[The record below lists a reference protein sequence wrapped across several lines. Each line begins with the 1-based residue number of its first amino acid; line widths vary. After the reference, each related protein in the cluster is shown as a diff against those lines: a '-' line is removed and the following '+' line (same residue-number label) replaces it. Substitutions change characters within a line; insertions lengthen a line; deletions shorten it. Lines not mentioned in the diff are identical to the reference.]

1 MATPNT
7 VKTRYSVSYLQAEY
21 DKGNKQPLDDLIRA
35 WKGIQDLDPNDKRSF
50 FVLGGYHGE
59 PFNYRTAVD
68 ALSSTDSYAYWG
80 GWCNHGNVLFPT
92 WHRVYL
98 YKLEEALQSIVPG
111 VTLPFWDETDDES
124 MQNGIP
130 KILTQEQFEL
140 DGVLID
146 NPLRSFTLPQALSDD
161 LPGDD
166 QNYVKPA
173 GYETVRYPLSGLVG
187 TPEARAATAKH
198 NEKYKSP
205 SENTRLLN
213 KNIVAWLKG
222 SGPGDPTEPDAGP
235 GPTPDDPNPV
245 GNGVKAMFQACLDA
259 PNYTVFSNT
268 TSAGQ
273 WNLDHPG
280 EVVVPLEQP
289 HNDIHLAV
297 GGFDI
302 PADGFESGQIA
313 DANGDMGENNT
324 AGLDPIFFF
333 HHCNIDRMLWL
344 WQKRHNAADTFDVIQ
359 SYYGT
364 SSSDSQG
371 PTPGIAPGTPIDMN
385 TPLNPFVKDEFGNV
399 FTSKDCINIEKQLG
413 YTYGPGS
420 LETAPPLKAAAGFST
435 KKLTVRGID
444 RALFEGS
451 FVIRAFARIKDD
463 RGGIRKYYLGDHAV
477 LSRRNVIKCA
487 NCLTHLE
494 VIAHFPLRAIPADL
508 VDKAEFSITIQ
519 HRGSSRPSRVAQ
531 LVGIGGT
538 ALAAAVV
545 PKATLPPKLKYE
557 IRVTD

>member
-1 MATPNT
+1 MAIPNK

-21 DKGNKQPLDDLIRA
+21 DKGNKQPLEDVVRA
-35 WKGIQDLDPNDKRSF
+35 WKGIQELDPGDRRSF

-68 ALSSTDSYAYWG
+68 ALSQTDSYAYWG

-98 YKLEEALQSIVPG
+98 VKLEEALQSIVPG

-124 MQNGIP
+124 MKNGIP

-140 DGVLID
+140 DGALID
-146 NPLRSFTLPQALSDD
+146 NPLRSFKLPLALSDD
-161 LPGDD
+161 LPGDSEA
-166 QNYVKPA
+166 YVKPA

-187 TPEARAATAKH
+187 TPASREATAKH
-198 NEKYKSP
+198 NAKYKSP
-205 SENTRLLN
+205 SKNTQLLN
-213 KNIVAWLKG
+213 KNIVAWLNG
-222 SGPGDPTEPDAGP
+222 SGPGGPTDPDAGS
-235 GPTPDDPNPV
+235 GPTSKDPNPV
-245 GNGVKAMFQACLDA
+245 GNGVKAMFQACLSA

-289 HNDIHLAV
+289 HNDIHLSV

-302 PADGFESGQIA
+302 PGEGESGQIA

-324 AGLDPIFFF
+324 AALDPIFFF
-333 HHCNIDRMLWL
+333 HHCNIDRMFWL
-344 WQKRHNAADTFDVIQ
+344 WQKRHAATDTFDVIQ

-371 PTPGIAPGTPIDMN
+371 PTPGIAPGTALDMT

-451 FVIRAFARIKDD
+451 FVIRAFAKIKGE
-463 RGGIRKYYLGDHAV
+463 RGKTKKYYLGDYAV

-494 VIAHFPLRAIPADL
+494 VIAHFPLRGIPQDL
-508 VDKAEFSITIQ
+508 ADKAEYSIAIQ
-519 HRGSSRPSRVAQ
+519 HRESLKAARMAPLVA
-531 LVGIGGT
+531 IGGT
-538 ALAAAVV
+538 AAAAAVV
-545 PKATLPPKLKYE
+545 LKAALPAKLKYQ
-557 IRVTD
+557 IQVRD